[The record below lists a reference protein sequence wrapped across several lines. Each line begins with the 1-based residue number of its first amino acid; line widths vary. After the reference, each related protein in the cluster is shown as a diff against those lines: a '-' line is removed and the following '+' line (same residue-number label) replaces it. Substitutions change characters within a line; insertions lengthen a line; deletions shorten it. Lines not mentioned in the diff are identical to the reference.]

1 MGSVI
6 GGGLR
11 AGSNH
16 YSLVRSL
23 FPTLQLEPDYDDESR
38 ESIDDLSIDLKSNE
52 ISKTSKKEISKKFN
66 EVFDD
71 KNGFDENGIDKDR
84 FDESGDDVLTSFGS
98 K

>member
-1 MGSVI
+1 M
-6 GGGLR
+6 
-11 AGSNH
+11 
-16 YSLVRSL
+16 
-23 FPTLQLEPDYDDESR
+23 QLEPDYDDESR

-71 KNGFDENGIDKDR
+71 KNGFDENGIDKNG
-84 FDESGDDVLTSFGS
+84 FDENGDDVLTSFGS

>member
-1 MGSVI
+1 M
-6 GGGLR
+6 
-11 AGSNH
+11 
-16 YSLVRSL
+16 
-23 FPTLQLEPDYDDESR
+23 QLEPDYDDESR

-71 KNGFDENGIDKDR
+71 KNGFDENGIDKNG